1 MGLLMKK
8 SIVALFIA
16 VSLIQAQGMD
26 MSAIRNNP
34 DYYWGEATAA
44 VAAEAQD
51 QALADMIKKISVTV
65 KASFEDKI
73 TETGGTVDEKV
84 QSILKTHATAT
95 LKNVHFINRPRGMQ
109 IHSFAYM
116 HKDELAKIYSARK
129 QLAYEL
135 YKTARFH
142 EESTLNI
149 AQALKLLYFSRLLLQ
164 SVPEAQI
171 HVNDINLTVAI
182 PEKINDIIRH
192 IRFKPVQ
199 DETLDNRERCVT
211 LNVTYKKKPVSLL
224 DFMFWDGS
232 NQVSVQARDGQANV
246 TLYGSSVSFEDVNI
260 SIKYNYYECR
270 KEIDVVY
277 QLWNVVVHPE
287 FNTAMKISL
296 TPKRTIRDIFKP
308 EPVAGVRLIQ
318 PNPFTDLEIPMP
330 KIADAVEIFQSSL
343 NEPERV
349 ESLFQEDPFLNTKMK
364 RFLKYNKPAVLSQ
377 LVEAAVRPHW
387 HGYEVRRIPVTNT
400 YETLN
405 KQTTEYIVLDT
416 DSAGQ
421 FMDLTTALNNHT
433 YEQFVLG
440 DTFIDEFMHRQ
451 TIIKF
456 IEKYRT
462 AYMTRDMDLIDKMF
476 ADNALIIVGRV
487 VEEKPYMPD
496 MPQYHKFGNQPD
508 IEYLTMT
515 KKEYL
520 QRQQTV
526 FKGQSDILIEFT
538 SFRIMKKQD
547 AERVY
552 GVEMRQNYYSTT
564 YSDEGHLFLLI
575 DFNHKDP
582 LIYVRAWQP
591 QEWTPEQLVSAANY
605 RIH

>member
-8 SIVALFIA
+8 GIVLLLLA
-16 VSLIQAQGMD
+16 VFCLQAQ
-26 MSAIRNNP
+26 APNIHTIRTSH

-51 QALADMIKKISVTV
+51 QALADMIKKISITVTS
-65 KASFEDKI
+65 SFEGKI
-73 TETGGTVDEKV
+73 AETGGTVEEKV
-84 QSILKTHATAT
+84 ESILKTHATAT
-95 LKNVHFINRPRGMQ
+95 LKNVHFINRPAGMQ

-116 HKDELAKIYSARK
+116 HKDELAKIYTARK

-135 YKTARFH
+135 YKTALFH
-142 EESTLNI
+142 EESTLNL

-164 SVPEAQI
+164 SVPETQI
-171 HVNDINLTVAI
+171 IVNDVNLTVSI
-182 PEKINDIIRH
+182 PEKINDICRNIT
-192 IRFKPVQ
+192 FEPFL
-199 DETLDNRERCVT
+199 DETIDDKERCVT
-211 LNVTYKKKPVSLL
+211 LNVFYKDKPVSLL

-232 NQVSVQARDGQANV
+232 NQVSVQTRDGQANV
-246 TLYGSSVSFEDVNI
+246 TLYGSSVSFDDLNI

-270 KEIDVVY
+270 KEIDAVY

-296 TPKRTIRDIFKP
+296 RPKRTIRDIFRP

-318 PNPFTDLEIPMP
+318 PNPFTDLDIPMP
-330 KIADAVEIFQSSL
+330 KIADAVEIFQTAL
-343 NEPERV
+343 NEPESV
-349 ESLFQEDPFLNTKMK
+349 ETLFRDDPFLNAKMK
-364 RFLKYNKPAVLSQ
+364 NFLRYNKPSALSQ
-377 LVEAAVRPHW
+377 LVEANVRPHW

-416 DSAGQ
+416 DTSGQ
-421 FMDLTTALNNHT
+421 FLDLTTALNNHT

-440 DTFIDEFMHRQ
+440 DSFIHEFMHRQ

-496 MPQYHKFGNQPD
+496 MPQYHKFGDQPD

-520 QRQQTV
+520 KRQKTV
-526 FKGQSDILIEFT
+526 FQGQSDILIEFT
-538 SFRIMKKQD
+538 SFKIMKKQG
-547 AERVY
+547 AEYVY

-575 DFNHKDP
+575 DFNYKDP

-591 QEWTPEQLVSAANY
+591 QEWSPEQLVNAANY

>member
-1 MGLLMKK
+1 MKK
-8 SIVALFIA
+8 GIVLLLLA
-16 VSLIQAQGMD
+16 VFCLQAQEPD
-26 MSAIRNNP
+26 IHTIRSNS

-51 QALADMIKKISVTV
+51 QALADMIKKIAVTV
-65 KASFEDKI
+65 STSFKDKT
-73 TETGGTVDEKV
+73 TETGGTIEEKV
-84 QSILKTHATAT
+84 ESILKTHSAAT
-95 LKNVHFINRPRGMQ
+95 LKNVHFINRPKGMQ

-116 HKDELAKIYSARK
+116 HKDELAKIYTARK

-135 YKTARFH
+135 YKTALFH
-142 EESTLNI
+142 EQTTLNL

-171 HVNDINLTVAI
+171 IVDDVNLTVSI
-182 PEKINDIIRH
+182 PEKINDICRN
-192 IRFKPVQ
+192 IRFTPIL
-199 DETLDNRERCVT
+199 DETIDERERCVT
-211 LNVTYKKKPVSLL
+211 LEVTYKNQPVSLL

-232 NQVSVQARDGQANV
+232 NQVSVQTRDGQANV
-246 TLYGSSVSFEDVNI
+246 TLYGSSVSFDDVDI

-270 KEIDVVY
+270 KEIDAVY

-296 TPKRTIRDIFKP
+296 SPKRTIKDIFKP

-318 PNPFTDLEIPMP
+318 PEPFTDLDIPMP
-330 KIADAVEIFQSSL
+330 KVATAVEIFQASL
-343 NEPERV
+343 NEPENV
-349 ESLFQEDPFLNTKMK
+349 ETLFQDDPFLNTKMK
-364 RFLKYNKPAVLSQ
+364 NFLKYNHPAVLSQ
-377 LVEAAVRPHW
+377 LVEADVRPHW
-387 HGYEVRRIPVTNT
+387 HGYEVRRIPVTST

-416 DSAGQ
+416 DTSGQ

-440 DTFIDEFMHRQ
+440 DSFIHEFMHRQ

-487 VEEKPYMPD
+487 IEEKPYMPD
-496 MPQYHKFGNQPD
+496 MPQYHKFGDQPD

-520 QRQQTV
+520 ERQKTV
-526 FKGQSDILIEFT
+526 FQGQSDILIEFT
-538 SFRIMKKQD
+538 SFKIMKKQGT
-547 AERVY
+547 EYVY

-575 DFNHKDP
+575 DFNYKDP

-591 QEWTPEQLVSAANY
+591 QEWSPEQLVKAANY